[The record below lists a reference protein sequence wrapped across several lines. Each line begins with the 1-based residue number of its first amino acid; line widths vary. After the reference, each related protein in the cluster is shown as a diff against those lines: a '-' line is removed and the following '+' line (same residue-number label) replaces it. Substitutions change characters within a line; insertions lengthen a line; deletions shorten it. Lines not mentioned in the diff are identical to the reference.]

1 MEKEDKRFALLIDG
15 ENVSAKYIKGILE
28 ELSNEGVITYKRIYG
43 DWTSAN
49 MQRWKDV
56 LLENSVTPIQ
66 QYSYTTGKNATD
78 SAMIIDAMDIL
89 YSGNVD
95 GFCLV
100 SSDSDFTKLAQRLRE
115 DGMFVMGIGPPATPL
130 SFWRSFLPRTL
141 RRRLRQPNPP
151 PPAGPIP
158 CPWTPSNSPSP
169 ASTRF
174 RKPSP
179 SCLWR
184 TTARTSR

>member
-43 DWTSAN
+43 DWSSAN
-49 MQRWKDV
+49 MQGWKDV

-89 YSGNVD
+89 YAGNVEGPVGFSAQSANRLWSANQRQSVHWLVLSGHEIKCKPVEAHSFSHPVD
-95 GFCLV
+95 GW
-100 SSDSDFTKLAQRLRE
+100 
-115 DGMFVMGIGPPATPL
+115 PPL
-130 SFWRSFLPRTL
+130 
-141 RRRLRQPNPP
+141 
-151 PPAGPIP
+151 
-158 CPWTPSNSPSP
+158 
-169 ASTRF
+169 
-174 RKPSP
+174 
-179 SCLWR
+179 
-184 TTARTSR
+184 